1 MALLTV
7 TQSKRQATPVAL
19 VTPDLNGDSFPNT
32 GREALLVQHTNP
44 GGAARLLI
52 VTTAATLDG
61 EAVADKQVI
70 VQPGETHLLGPFPAG
85 VYSNP
90 QGQVTVNYS
99 LITDLKVAA
108 VRIS

>member
-19 VTPDLNGDSFPNT
+19 VTPDVVGDSFPNT
-32 GREALLVQHTNP
+32 GREALLVQHTNA
-44 GGAARLLI
+44 GGTSRLLI
-52 VTTAATLDG
+52 IPTVATIDG

-70 VQPGETHLLGPFPAG
+70 VQPGETHLIGPFPAG

-90 QGQVTVNYS
+90 QGQVSVVYS
-99 LITDLKVAA
+99 LVTDLKVAA

>member
-7 TQSKRQATPVAL
+7 TQSKRQATPVPLA
-19 VTPDLNGDSFPNT
+19 TPGVSGDSFPNT

-44 GGAARLLI
+44 GGSARLLI

-61 EAVADKQVI
+61 EEVADKQVV

-85 VYSNP
+85 VYSSP
-90 QGQVTVNYS
+90 QGQVAVNYS
-99 LITDLKVAA
+99 QITDLKVAV
-108 VRIS
+108 VRVS

>member
-32 GREALLVQHTNP
+32 GREALLVQ
-44 GGAARLLI
+44 
-52 VTTAATLDG
+52 
-61 EAVADKQVI
+61 
-70 VQPGETHLLGPFPAG
+70 PFPAG